1 MNHLFAPTR
10 KSGTFCLILLLL
22 GLVSLPFLSVL
33 YPGGGMVLSFRAGDV
48 AQQFYAYRSFIH
60 EEFRKGRFPLWNPYI
75 LSGTNFHGEGQPA
88 LLYPPTWLFGLLS
101 PDTAINWYFYAH
113 SLLLA
118 LALFFYLRELGLSR
132 ESSFFGS
139 LVFAISS
146 APILRIY
153 PGHLPNYPALAL
165 APLFLL
171 LWEKFLTYGRVRPL
185 LLLSLVYACFILSG
199 HAQSLL
205 YFSIFFL
212 FYSMWTIAAG
222 KGTEGKT
229 KRTAALIAA
238 LSLGILLASAHLL
251 PAWDFAQNSFRQRMT
266 YEFCSQFSY
275 APENFLTLL
284 YPSLFGGHART
295 PVWGRNNLW
304 EMTAY
309 LGIIPL
315 VFAALGA
322 LFSKHPRKVCFL
334 VAAGVFSLLALG
346 GHTPLFYL
354 LYKFVPLFDK
364 FRGNSKFITLVV
376 FSLSILAAFGFE
388 LLFST
393 QEPRARKD
401 LPPLKKILKTGVG
414 LSLALAMVSILLFW
428 VFSDSRRWNSFVQW
442 RYEQGETIERSILT
456 NEKELGLAQKT
467 ARESIGLT
475 GLLAM
480 GIALYFGF
488 SGRKKL
494 EDLPAAKWLLLSG
507 VLADSFLFGAKYYVS
522 FPIRDIQPPR
532 EIVEALSQG
541 KNLYRVMAP
550 SLSPNTFMLSKIE
563 SVEGYVGNVSD
574 RYNRFINRA
583 QGIPEETL
591 QTYARMAQYSSA
603 LKLLNV
609 LYVIL
614 PSTTAIQNP
623 PLQRLI
629 SSEGLTV
636 YQNQEF
642 IPRVY
647 FPKRI
652 WFVETP
658 GEALAIATRGNF
670 DPRDLTILED
680 GERAG
685 QRIEYGES
693 PLDFQILKYALN
705 EILLQ
710 VQSFQPRLIVIANS
724 FDPNWKISIDGRKA
738 GAVFPANYVLQGFY
752 IPEGTHLL
760 RIFFSPDSLKV
771 GIILSAVGFLVWVL
785 WWVRSKPPVNK

>member
-1 MNHLFAPTR
+1 MNHLFAPTTKR
-10 KSGTFCLILLLL
+10 VTSCLILLLV
-22 GLVSLPFLSVL
+22 GLVSLPFVSVL
-33 YPGGGMVLSFRAGDV
+33 SSGGGKVLSYRAGDV

-60 EEFRKGRFPLWNPYI
+60 EEFRNGRFPLWNPYI

-88 LLYPPTWLFGLLS
+88 LLYPPTWLFSFLS
-101 PDTAINWYFYAH
+101 PETAINWYFYAH

-118 LALFFYLRELGLSR
+118 LALFFYLRELGLTK
-132 ESSFFGS
+132 ESSFLGS
-139 LVFAISS
+139 LIFAISS
-146 APILRIY
+146 VPILRIY

-171 LWEKFLTYGRVRPL
+171 FWEKFLTRGGVRPL
-185 LLLSLVYACFILSG
+185 LLLSLVYACLILSG

-222 KGTEGKT
+222 KGTGRKT
-229 KRTAALIAA
+229 KRTLALIAS

-284 YPSLFGGHART
+284 YPSLFGDHART
-295 PVWGRNNLW
+295 PYWGRNNLW

-309 LGIIPL
+309 LGVIPL
-315 VFAALGA
+315 VFAGLGA
-322 LFSKHPRKVCFL
+322 FFSKHPRKVCFL
-334 VAAGVFSLLALG
+334 AAAVFFSLLALG

-364 FRGNSKFITLVV
+364 FRGNSKYITIVV
-376 FSLSILAAFGFE
+376 FSLSTLAAFGFE
-388 LLFST
+388 LLFSK
-393 QEPRARKD
+393 QEGRANKA
-401 LPPLKKILKTGVG
+401 LPPLKKIFKTGMG
-414 LSLALAMVSILLFW
+414 ISLALALFSILFFW
-428 VFSDSRRWNSFVQW
+428 ILSDSRTWNSFVQW
-442 RYEQGETIERSILT
+442 RYDRGETIERSILKD
-456 NEKELGLAQKT
+456 EKGFGLAQKT
-467 ARESIGLT
+467 ARESIALT
-475 GLLAM
+475 GLLAL

-488 SGRKKL
+488 SASKKL

-507 VLADSFLFGAKYYVS
+507 ILADSFLFGAKYYVS
-522 FPIRDIQPPR
+522 FPIREIQPPR
-532 EIVEALSQG
+532 EIVETLSQE
-541 KNLYRVMAP
+541 KNLFRVMAP

-563 SVEGYVGNVSD
+563 SVEGYVGNVAD

-583 QGIPEETL
+583 QGIPEERL
-591 QTYARMAQYSSA
+591 QTYARVAQYNSPW
-603 LKLLNV
+603 KLLNV

-614 PSTTAIQNP
+614 PSTTAIQNS
-623 PLQRLI
+623 PLQRWI

-636 YQNQEF
+636 YQSHEF

-652 WFVETP
+652 QFVGTS
-658 GEALAIATRGNF
+658 GEALALATQEGF

-680 GERAG
+680 RERAG

-693 PLDFQILKYALN
+693 PPNFQVLKYASS

-710 VQSFQPRLIVIANS
+710 VQSSEPRLIVVANS

-738 GAVFPANYVLQGFY
+738 GGAFPANYVLQGFS
-752 IPEGTHLL
+752 IPGGNHLL
-760 RIFFSPDSLKV
+760 SIFFSPDSLKA
-771 GIILSAVGFLVWVL
+771 GFFLSAVGFLVWVL
-785 WWVRSKPPVNK
+785 WWVRSKPRPNE